1 MLRRKLCKGS
11 TAVAVV
17 LSLLITLLVV
27 ITVYLF
33 VAKTWWF
40 PVSITGFGQ
49 EVDNQFQRTLVIT
62 GIVFVLSQ
70 LALAYA
76 IFKFRDRGQKKA
88 RYIEGNSTME
98 VLWTLATVIMFVGL
112 GILARNAWAEVHF
125 RDAAPGAMKIEVIGQ
140 QFQWSFR
147 YPGPDGVFGRYKTV
161 EQAKA
166 ERARGD
172 QSASPWQLDPKDP
185 AGKDD
190 IVLGPGSEMAIPV
203 NREVEVWLRTQDV
216 THSFFVRELRL
227 KQDAVPGLLI
237 KVHFTATQIGTYEIP
252 CAELC
257 GLGHYRMHTNM
268 KVLSQQDFDKW
279 LAEQAAANAQ

>member
-1 MLRRKLCKGS
+1 MLRRRRSAGS
-11 TAVAVV
+11 TAPA
-17 LSLLITLLVV
+17 LIFSLLLVFLV
-27 ITVYLF
+27 GITVYLF
-33 VAKTWWF
+33 AAKTWWF
-40 PVSITGFGQ
+40 PKSITAFGV
-49 EVDNQFQRTLVIT
+49 EVDNQFHRTLVIT

-70 LALAYA
+70 LGLAYA
-76 IFKFRDRGQKKA
+76 VFKFRDRGQRA
-88 RYIEGNSTME
+88 SSSHGNTSME
-98 VLWTLATVIMFVGL
+98 VLWTLATVVMFVGL

-125 RDAAPGAMKIEVIGQ
+125 RQASPGAMKVEVVGQ

-147 YPGPDGVFGRYKTV
+147 YPGPDGVFGRFKSV

-166 ERARGD
+166 QRDRGN
-172 QSASPWQLDPKDP
+172 QNASPWQLDPSDP

-203 NREVEVWLRTQDV
+203 NREIEVWLRSQDV

-227 KQDAVPGLLI
+227 KQDAVPGMLLKI
-237 KVHFTATQIGTYEIP
+237 HFTATEIGTYEIP

-257 GLGHYRMHTNM
+257 GLGHYRMHTNLR
-268 KVLSQQDFDKW
+268 VLSQADFDKW